1 MQESGVK
8 IELLE
13 KRMETVKKQADQ
25 ANEEILTKTRSQ
37 EQMYAEALE
46 NLQTEFDALEQE
58 NLALKKNAAKK
69 EEKRLSVPKKTE
81 YDLLEDGSG
90 LLENENVNVFEMNGQ
105 LESLKAAIRY
115 LRAENAHL
123 KGTDVIRRL
132 DLDSSGALTNK
143 KSVDPQTQ
151 ALMRSFAIETRMLVK
166 DLRTVSA
173 TPKVIQLSKDRKGG
187 KWQSEKRLPDYQYQ
201 TQQSVLY
208 TLKQRCDQLKEK
220 MVHVQAPP
228 VRQQQEKVL
237 ENVKNNL
244 ISLAK
249 IQLPTIRQNGGN
261 KRCIQLQSLIEFE
274 KIHSIF
280 IR

>member
-1 MQESGVK
+1 MD
-8 IELLE
+8 
-13 KRMETVKKQADQ
+13 TVKKQADQ

-46 NLQTEFDALEQE
+46 NLQTEYDALEQD
-58 NLALKKNAAKK
+58 NLLLKKNAAKK

-81 YDLLEDGSG
+81 YDLLEDGST
-90 LLENENVNVFEMNGQ
+90 LVLENENMNLHEMNGQ
-105 LESLKAAIRY
+105 MESLKAAIRY

-123 KGTDVIRRL
+123 KGTDVMRTL
-132 DLDSSGALTNK
+132 DLDGDQLVKA
-143 KSVDPQTQ
+143 VDPQTKE
-151 ALMRSFAIETRMLVK
+151 LMRSFAIETRMLVK
-166 DLRTVSA
+166 DLRTASA
-173 TPKVIQLSKDRKGG
+173 SPKVVQLCKERKGG

-220 MVHVQAPP
+220 MSDVQKD
-228 VRQQQEKVL
+228 RQQILPLKIIQ
-237 ENVKNNL
+237 NNL

-249 IQLPTIRQNGGN
+249 IQLPAATNGG

>member
-1 MQESGVK
+1 
-8 IELLE
+8 
-13 KRMETVKKQADQ
+13 METVKKQADQ
-25 ANEEILTKTRSQ
+25 ANEEILTKTQSQ

-81 YDLLEDGSG
+81 YDLLEDGSAL

-123 KGTDVIRRL
+123 KGTDVMRKL
-132 DLDSSGALTNK
+132 DLDSGGAQSSK
-143 KSVDPQTQ
+143 RSVDPQTQ
-151 ALMRSFAIETRMLVK
+151 ALIRSFAIETRMLVK
-166 DLRTVSA
+166 DLRTASA

-220 MVHVQAPP
+220 MLHVQTSP
-228 VRQQQEKVL
+228 VRQQEKVL
-237 ENVKNNL
+237 KTVKNNL

-249 IQLPTIRQNGGN
+249 IQLPNHRNNGGN